1 MYYQCYFI
9 IPCIS
14 FTFLGGTVDIS
25 AQEVSE
31 NGQLNTIHRAC
42 GGPYGG
48 EFINQEFRKLLI
60 RIFGGDVLREFKE
73 KYIWD
78 YTWLMKSFETKK
90 KTFVAGQNVVV
101 RLPVSLSDILLETT
115 GCSVIELIQGGTM
128 SDTLT
133 MKRDKLFIQEQV
145 FMGFF
150 AESIKCIVEEIRNVL
165 ENPRCAEVSTIML
178 VGGFS
183 ESEIMRS
190 CIRTAYPN
198 KEIFIP
204 KEGGLAVLKGA
215 VLYGH
220 NPKVVSSRTC
230 NNTYGVAVV
239 APFQQGIHDPEKLF
253 ITHGE
258 ELCNDIF
265 HNIYTINEQV
275 YIGEKR
281 SISLTYK
288 YEDGDNDDKRKEE
301 NVVEI
306 FVSDKENPMY
316 VTEEG
321 TRLHAVI
328 YVQPPG
334 GLWSPISQGRVELEI
349 SGTELLGTYIDK
361 VTGSR
366 TSTKVGFL
374 PNTDDARKR
383 LYDPDN

>member
-1 MYYQCYFI
+1 MCCQSHFL
-9 IPCIS
+9 
-14 FTFLGGTVDIS
+14 FHVFLGGTVDIS

-60 RIFGGDVLREFKE
+60 RIFGGDVLRELKE

-78 YTWLMKSFETKK
+78 YTELMKSFETKK
-90 KTFVAGQNVVV
+90 KTFVVGQNVVV
-101 RLPVSLSDILLETT
+101 RLPVSLSDIILETT
-115 GCSVIELIQGGTM
+115 GCSVIELIQDGTM
-128 SDTLT
+128 NDTLT
-133 MKRDKLFIQEQV
+133 IKRDKLFIQEQV

-150 AESIKCIVEEIRNVL
+150 AESIKCIVEEIKNVL

-190 CIRTAYPN
+190 CIRTAYPD

-220 NPKVVSSRTC
+220 NPQAVSSRSC
-230 NNTYGVAVV
+230 NYTYGVAVV
-239 APFQQGIHDPEKLF
+239 APYQHEIHDPEKLF
-253 ITHGE
+253 IANGE
-258 ELCNDIF
+258 ELCDDIF

-275 YIGEKR
+275 PIGEKR
-281 SISLTYK
+281 VISLTYK
-288 YEDGDNDDKRKEE
+288 YEDDDNDDKRKEE
-301 NVVEI
+301 NMVEI
-306 FVSDKENPMY
+306 FASDKENPMY

-328 YVQPPG
+328 YVPPPG
-334 GLWSPISQGRVELEI
+334 GLWPPISQGRMELEI

-366 TSTKVGFL
+366 TSTTVGFL
-374 PNTDDARKR
+374 PNTDDPRRR